1 MGRGQQLLY
10 LIKSINQGKEL
21 TAALKEKNIL
31 SEELKQT
38 QLALDSALITAT
50 TLQNELNTLHEVI
63 EQINGEEVTNE

>member
-21 TAALKEKNIL
+21 AAVLEEKNIL

-38 QLALDSALITAT
+38 QLALDSALTTTT

>member
-21 TAALKEKNIL
+21 AAVLKEKNIL

-38 QLALDSALITAT
+38 QLALDSALITT
-50 TLQNELNTLHEVI
+50 ITLQNELNTLHEVI